1 MGPRGV
7 PWPSR
12 GVPWPLYEDHS
23 LEHAIS
29 IYYCPPSWI
38 CYLQLQA
45 WTIHEE
51 YSVVFITAQSLV
63 GIGAIVSIRYA
74 IADI

>member
-1 MGPRGV
+1 MQNFV
-7 PWPSR
+7 
-12 GVPWPLYEDHS
+12 
-23 LEHAIS
+23 AIDQTWLRYGDFS
-29 IYYCPPSWI
+29 IFFFKTAAGGCPPSWI

-74 IADI
+74 SADI